1 MSVAMIFHPPIV
13 ASNARRSV
21 TAILSA
27 VIYISRK
34 AEIAWP
40 LIIVMGVIVIY
51 LIYHSVTLDGL
62 EKGNELISTI
72 YHCIACDLIYML
84 LSFISYLWIDDVIA
98 KKKKLKSYD
107 DSLSWFWNKL

>member
-1 MSVAMIFHPPIV
+1 MELFLNTANPFMIIAIISIMSVI
-13 ASNARRSV
+13 
-21 TAILSA
+21 IL
-27 VIYISRK
+27 ISRK

-40 LIIVMGVIVIY
+40 LIVVMVCITGY
-51 LIYHSVTLDGL
+51 LIYHSVRLDML
-62 EKGNELISTI
+62 EKGSELISEV

-84 LSFISYLWIDDVIA
+84 IAFISYLWVDDIIA